1 MYNTAGCVQSSFDV
15 SRTADFDDWCSA
27 HECGHNNQGPITVEG
42 GTEVSNN
49 LFSNY
54 IRFHDGLVTTS
65 GNSLATIMD
74 EYARHEPFFTRSL
87 NSQMRMYWQL
97 YLYYHL
103 AQKNT
108 AFFPTLFKELRKDP
122 LTLYSSNTGCLKFV
136 RKVCQVAQEDL
147 TDFFT
152 VWGFFEP
159 LNNYIVNDY
168 GEHKM
173 TVYQSDINKTLAE
186 IAKYPT
192 KNREII
198 FIEDRVDYVPTTD
211 FLTTAGQKRRDSD
224 LVGKCGNVGQ
234 FTDYLPGASKPSEY
248 TYLQADSLYAL
259 DGTGGLGFLMLDAE
273 GRLKYATNAKNFCI
287 PSSVGADFTMY
298 SYDEGGVLHEITKA
312 GEGTEYVTLT
322 TASSLSDNLS
332 EKVIKAVISGPVN
345 GTDIKYLRQLLMEGN
360 LASIDLNNARIIAG
374 GTAYYQSYKTSS
386 NIMGTFI
393 FDGFTQLTSIRLP
406 LKITSIGDRSFRS
419 LGVKMIE
426 IPDAVT
432 SIGLESF
439 GDCSMLSTVILGKS
453 LKSMSQGVFYNC
465 PVKEVYVKALTPP
478 NLADY
483 VFNSKPT
490 IHVYASALAKYQASN
505 WAKFGTLVGDLDDH
519 IDAIEGVRDELP
531 QSREE
536 APVYNMQGM
545 QVTDLK
551 PGTIYIQN
559 GRKIMK

>member
-1 MYNTAGCVQSSFDV
+1 
-15 SRTADFDDWCSA
+15 
-27 HECGHNNQGPITVEG
+27 
-42 GTEVSNN
+42 
-49 LFSNY
+49 
-54 IRFHDGLVTTS
+54 
-65 GNSLATIMD
+65 
-74 EYARHEPFFTRSL
+74 
-87 NSQMRMYWQL
+87 MRMYWQL

-108 AFFPTLFKELRKDP
+108 SFFPTLFKELRKDP

-273 GRLKYATNAKNFCI
+273 GKLKYATNAKNFCI
-287 PSSVGADFTMY
+287 PSSVGTDFTMY